1 MSYGRGC
8 CHYNSG
14 AMLKLA
20 AEITER
26 TLLRQVADATEY
38 VVIGLAVE
46 ATALKLAADALQ

>member
-1 MSYGRGC
+1 
-8 CHYNSG
+8 
-14 AMLKLA
+14 MLKLA

-26 TLLRQVADATEY
+26 TLLRQVVDATDY

>member
-1 MSYGRGC
+1 
-8 CHYNSG
+8 
-14 AMLKLA
+14 MLKLA